1 MKILLICMMIN
12 LLFTQANYQI
22 LTTPSNFQDIFKINV
37 NYEGIEN
44 NNQFYSIFNSS
55 FPDDINLFSLTASS
69 LKKTES
75 DYQFFITLKNLDY
88 GEIIDNE
95 NDYQFTANE
104 SIIKFGILNHKYSL
118 QGIKTIRLNMSYLT
132 SSIDSF
138 NSDAI
143 CFDLIADISLPDFYG
158 WSNSFDIQFKN
169 FGKILNSYSNAD
181 INLPEMITA
190 SYTIYP
196 LPTTSLRLHYEDRL
210 DLAESVMHY
219 ILRIKLNQNLDLYV
233 SNRSNRSD
241 LFYDDYIQEL
251 TAGTNMGLSYK
262 KNNNVFNLA
271 IQELGAAGYCTSVS
285 FSKVIL

>member
-1 MKILLICMMIN
+1 MMIN

-104 SIIKFGILNHKYSL
+104 SIIKFGILNHKYNL

-143 CFDLIADISLPDFYG
+143 CFDFRY
-158 WSNSFDIQFKN
+158 F
-169 FGKILNSYSNAD
+169 
-181 INLPEMITA
+181 IT
-190 SYTIYP
+190 
-196 LPTTSLRLHYEDRL
+196 
-210 DLAESVMHY
+210 
-219 ILRIKLNQNLDLYV
+219 
-233 SNRSNRSD
+233 
-241 LFYDDYIQEL
+241 
-251 TAGTNMGLSYK
+251 
-262 KNNNVFNLA
+262 
-271 IQELGAAGYCTSVS
+271 
-285 FSKVIL
+285 